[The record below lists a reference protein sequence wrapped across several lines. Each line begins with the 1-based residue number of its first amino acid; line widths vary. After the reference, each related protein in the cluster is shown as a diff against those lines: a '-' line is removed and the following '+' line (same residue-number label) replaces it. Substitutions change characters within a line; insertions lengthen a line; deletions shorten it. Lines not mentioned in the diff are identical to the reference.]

1 MPNHHHEGHRDRMR
15 ERFIREGCD
24 AFYPHELLEMLLF
37 YSVPRRDTNEL
48 AHALIERFGSLE
60 GVLHASIDELCTV
73 AGIGMNSA
81 VLLQL
86 VGSMERVQAR
96 DRVKKET
103 YYDTVD
109 KIKQF
114 LIPQFIG
121 LKEERLYILLFDT
134 KMRMLDCRMVTRGS
148 DNSLA
153 VDVRALLKSSLIKN
167 ASCVVL
173 AHNHPDGVAIPSMRD
188 IETTNNYVVYFNDIG
203 VTLLEH
209 YVVVD
214 DICTPILNDLQY
226 HYTPV
231 PQMP

>member
-1 MPNHHHEGHRDRMR
+1 MKKESVNLHEGHRKRLQNR
-15 ERFIREGCD
+15 YLAGGSEGMSD
-24 AFYPHELLEMLLF
+24 HNLLELLLF

-60 GVLHASIDELCTV
+60 GVLHASVDELCSV

-86 VGSMERVQAR
+86 VGSMERVQAK
-96 DRVKKET
+96 DRIKKET

-134 KMRMLDCRMVTRGS
+134 RMRMLDCRMVTRGS

-153 VDVRALLKSSLIKN
+153 VDVRALLKSSL
-167 ASCVVL
+167 
-173 AHNHPDGVAIPSMRD
+173 
-188 IETTNNYVVYFNDIG
+188 T
-203 VTLLEH
+203 
-209 YVVVD
+209 
-214 DICTPILNDLQY
+214 
-226 HYTPV
+226 
-231 PQMP
+231 